1 MLIVLLIDN
10 NIISM
15 KENIKLKEVLLHF
28 QGANG
33 DETDLTEQFS
43 HLAKYFLYSGYLL
56 INSKT
61 KVYLRD
67 IEFYYHEE
75 TGNVKDPIMYHR
87 NTKRNKDVKYF
98 PLGLLNAHE
107 SGIDV
112 TFENEQKQYRA
123 SILIRG
129 FNIIEGEDTLP
140 IEYNRHS
147 THIYEALFMQ
157 SSLLEGLHIE
167 WIHEPVA
174 PYQNDRIETAVRV
187 NVCKFD
193 ENGNKKAYNGNGA
206 YTENKKYIQ
215 DERQWRFIRKIQ

>member
-1 MLIVLLIDN
+1 
-10 NIISM
+10 M
-15 KENIKLKEVLLHF
+15 KENSKLKEALSLF

-33 DETDLTEQFS
+33 HETNLTEQFS
-43 HLAKYFLYSGYLL
+43 HLAKYFLYGGYLL

-75 TGNVKDPIMYHR
+75 TGSVKDPIMYHR

-107 SGIDV
+107 SGIDI

-123 SILIRG
+123 SVLIRG
-129 FNIIEGEDTLP
+129 FNIIEGEATLP
-140 IEYNRHS
+140 IEYNRRS

-157 SSLLEGLHIE
+157 SSLLDGLHIE

-215 DERQWRFIRKIQ
+215 DERQWRFIREIQ

>member
-1 MLIVLLIDN
+1 MEGNLN
-10 NIISM
+10 
-15 KENIKLKEVLLHF
+15 LKEALSIF

-33 DETDLTEQFS
+33 NESNLAEQFNS
-43 HLAKYFLYSGYLL
+43 LANYFLYSGYLL

-61 KVYLRD
+61 KIYLRD

-75 TGNVKDPIMYHR
+75 TGSIKDLIVYHR
-87 NTKRNKDVKYF
+87 NTKKNKDVKYF

-107 SGIDV
+107 SGIDI

-129 FNIIEGEDTLP
+129 FNIIEGETTLP
-140 IEYNRHS
+140 IEYNRRS

-167 WIHEPVA
+167 WIHKPVT
-174 PYQNDRIETAVRV
+174 PYRNDKIETTVRV

-193 ENGNKKAYNGNGA
+193 ENGNKKASKEGSGSR
-206 YTENKKYIQ
+206 TENKKYIQ
-215 DERQWRFIRKIQ
+215 DERQWRFIRRIQ

>member
-1 MLIVLLIDN
+1 MD
-10 NIISM
+10 
-15 KENIKLKEVLLHF
+15 ENLKLKEALSLF

-33 DETDLTEQFS
+33 HEANLTEQFS
-43 HLAKYFLYSGYLL
+43 HLAKYFLFGGYLL

-75 TGNVKDPIMYHR
+75 TGSVKDPIMYHR

-107 SGIDV
+107 SGIDI

-123 SILIRG
+123 SVLIRG
-129 FNIIEGEDTLP
+129 FNIIEGDATLP
-140 IEYNRHS
+140 VEYNRHS

-157 SSLLEGLHIE
+157 ASLLEGIHIE
-167 WIHEPVA
+167 WIHEPVT

-193 ENGNKKAYNGNGA
+193 ENGNKKAYNGSGA

-215 DERQWRFIRKIQ
+215 DERQWRFIRRI

>member
-1 MLIVLLIDN
+1 
-10 NIISM
+10 M
-15 KENIKLKEVLLHF
+15 KENLKLKEALSLF

-33 DETDLTEQFS
+33 NESYLAEQFDR
-43 HLAKYFLYSGYLL
+43 LANYFLYNGYLL

-75 TGNVKDPIMYHR
+75 TDSVKDPIMYHR

-107 SGIDV
+107 SGIDI

-129 FNIIEGEDTLP
+129 FNIIEGEATLP
-140 IEYNRHS
+140 VEYNRHS

-157 SSLLEGLHIE
+157 SSILEGLHIE
-167 WIHEPVA
+167 WIHKPVT

-193 ENGNKKAYNGNGA
+193 ENGNKKAYEGSGSC
-206 YTENKKYIQ
+206 TENKKYIQ